1 MSTTTLTGPANTTT
15 EQVWFITGSSR
26 GLGRAL
32 AEEVLEAGYQ
42 AVLTARNTASLTDLS
57 ARYGDR
63 AVLLPLDVTDAEQ
76 AEQAVKAATEAFGK
90 LDVVVNNAGH
100 AVIAPVEQLPL
111 EDFRAQLEAVL
122 FGTVHVTKAALPV
135 FRRQGYGH
143 FIQVASAEGRL
154 ATPGLSAYNAA
165 KHAVEGF
172 SKALLTEVNR
182 LGIKLTLAEPGSMR
196 TEWAS
201 KSTRTTSIA
210 AAYQGTVGTTISFA
224 RCTSGYEP
232 VDPAKVARVLVD
244 IAQLPEPPL
253 HLVLGR
259 TAVDSVAED
268 LKRQLREDH
277 KWAWMGRSVDFV

>member
-1 MSTTTLTGPANTTT
+1 MSTTDTLTD
-15 EQVWFITGSSR
+15 QVWFITGSSR

-32 AEEVLEAGYQ
+32 AEEVLETGGQ
-42 AVLTARNTASLTDLS
+42 AVLTARNTASLTDLP

-63 AVLLPLDVTDAEQ
+63 ALLLPLDVTDAEQ
-76 AEQAVKAATEAFGK
+76 AEQTVKAATEAFGK

-100 AVIAPVEQLPL
+100 TVVAPVEQLPL
-111 EDFRAQLEAVL
+111 DDFRAQLEAVL

-143 FIQVASAEGRL
+143 FIQVASADGRL
-154 ATPGLSAYNAA
+154 ATPGLSAYQAA
-165 KHAVEGF
+165 THAVEGF

-201 KSTRTTSIA
+201 KSMRTASVD

-232 VDPAKVARVLVD
+232 VDPAKVAHALVN
-244 IAQLPEPPL
+244 IAQLPEPPR

-259 TAVDSVAED
+259 TAVDSVAEE
-268 LKRQLREDH
+268 LKRQLKEDQ
-277 KWAWMGRSVDFV
+277 KWAWMGRSVDFA

>member
-1 MSTTTLTGPANTTT
+1 MSTTLTDQADTTT

-32 AEEVLEAGYQ
+32 AEEVLETGGQ
-42 AVLTARNTASLTDLS
+42 AVLTARNTASLTELS

-63 AVLLPLDVTDAEQ
+63 ALLLPLDVTDAEQ
-76 AEQAVKAATEAFGK
+76 AEQTVKAATDAFGK

-111 EDFRAQLEAVL
+111 DDFRAQLEAVL

-143 FIQVASAEGRL
+143 FIQVASADGRL
-154 ATPGLSAYNAA
+154 ATPGLSAYQAA

-182 LGIKLTLAEPGSMR
+182 LGIKVTLAEPGSMR

-201 KSTRTTSIA
+201 KSMRTASVD

-232 VDPAKVARVLVD
+232 VDPAKVAHALVN
-244 IAQLPEPPL
+244 IAQLPEPPR

-259 TAVDSVAED
+259 TVVDSVAEE
-268 LKRQLREDH
+268 LKRQLKEDQ

>member
-1 MSTTTLTGPANTTT
+1 MSTATLTDPTDATS

-32 AEEVLEAGYQ
+32 AEEVLETGGQ

-57 ARYGDR
+57 ARHGSR
-63 AVLLPLDVTDAEQ
+63 ALLLPLDVTDAEQ
-76 AEQAVKAATEAFGK
+76 AEQTVKAATDAFGK

-111 EDFRAQLEAVL
+111 DDFRTQLDAVL

-143 FIQVASAEGRL
+143 FIQVTSIDGRL

-182 LGIKLTLAEPGSMR
+182 LGIKVTLAEPGPMR
-196 TEWAS
+196 TDWAS
-201 KSTRTTSIA
+201 RSLRTSLVD

-224 RCTSGYEP
+224 RCTSGHEP
-232 VDPAKVARVLVD
+232 VDPAKVAHALVN

-259 TAVDSVAED
+259 TAVDSVAEE
-268 LKRQLREDH
+268 LKRQLREDQ
-277 KWAWMGRSVDFV
+277 KWAWMGRSVDVA

>member
-1 MSTTTLTGPANTTT
+1 MSTTLTDQADTTT

-32 AEEVLEAGYQ
+32 AEEVLETGGQ
-42 AVLTARNTASLTDLS
+42 AVLTARNTASLTELS

-63 AVLLPLDVTDAEQ
+63 ALLLPLDVTDAEQ
-76 AEQAVKAATEAFGK
+76 AEQTVKAATDAFGK

-111 EDFRAQLEAVL
+111 DDFRAQLEAVL

-143 FIQVASAEGRL
+143 FIQVASADGRL
-154 ATPGLSAYNAA
+154 ATPGLSAYQAA

-201 KSTRTTSIA
+201 KSMRTASVD

-232 VDPAKVARVLVD
+232 VDPAKVAHALVN
-244 IAQLPEPPL
+244 IAQLPEPPR

-259 TAVDSVAED
+259 TVVDSVAEE
-268 LKRQLREDH
+268 LKRQLKEDQ

>member
-1 MSTTTLTGPANTTT
+1 MSTTALTDLTDPTT

-32 AEEVLEAGYQ
+32 AEEVLETGGQ
-42 AVLTARNTASLTDLS
+42 AVLTARNTASLTALS

-63 AVLLPLDVTDAEQ
+63 VLVLPLDVTDAEQ
-76 AEQAVKAATEAFGK
+76 AERTVTAATEAFGK

-111 EDFRAQLEAVL
+111 DDFRTQIETVL

-143 FIQVASAEGRL
+143 FIQIASADGRL
-154 ATPGLSAYNAA
+154 ATPGLSAYQAA

-172 SKALLTEVNR
+172 SKALRTEVNR
-182 LGIKLTLAEPGSMR
+182 LGIKVTLAEPGAMR

-201 KSTRTTSIA
+201 KSLRTISVDP
-210 AAYQGTVGTTISFA
+210 AYQGTVGTTISFA
-224 RCTSGYEP
+224 RCTSGDEP
-232 VDPAKVARVLVD
+232 VDPAKVAHALVN

-259 TAVDSVAED
+259 SAVDSVADE
-268 LKRQLREDH
+268 LKRQLKEDH
-277 KWAWMGRSVDFV
+277 TWAWMGRSVDFG